1 MLQRLELRSLDKH
14 VFLQNLSTYYTRK
27 ILDDRTKDNKLKI
40 IAPTR
45 NDKFEF
51 SRQFLFSVRYSRLYQ
66 STTHKPSYSYYINI
80 INNRLVLNVKDG
92 YRLKLQTP
100 ETIKLFGSTK
110 KLIDK
115 SQNGENVPRLEVV

>member
-1 MLQRLELRSLDKH
+1 MTSLNFPD
-14 VFLQNLSTYYTRK
+14 S
-27 ILDDRTKDNKLKI
+27 
-40 IAPTR
+40 
-45 NDKFEF
+45 
-51 SRQFLFSVRYSRLYQ
+51 
-66 STTHKPSYSYYINI
+66 SYSASGIQDYIKALLTNPPIHIYINI